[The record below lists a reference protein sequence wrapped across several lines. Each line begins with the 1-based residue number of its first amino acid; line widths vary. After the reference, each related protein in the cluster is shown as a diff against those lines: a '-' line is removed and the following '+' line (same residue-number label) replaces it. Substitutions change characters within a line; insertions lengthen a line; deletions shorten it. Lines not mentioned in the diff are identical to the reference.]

1 MGMMNIAPEIDLP
14 EAFIIKRDD
23 LPSIHSVIED
33 GKEYH
38 LGIVKNFGENDE
50 LKNFIPENSKLSMS
64 WVRLKN
70 NEVLEIHQHPIKSMI
85 IICKG
90 LVVFTDG
97 YRKELL
103 REGDIVAVPP
113 EALHGFIS
121 QDAEGFWGISVQFEC
136 HGLYE
141 DLANPLVSFVQT
153 TSQAEQNFLE
163 LKKKNEV
170 YKKQFSESKIFKLV
184 QQAYFQEDVK
194 KEMFLDYFQIWSD
207 HFQKMMTLRVA
218 LCNESKFL
226 EYFQEHFNE
235 EFAHNTMLR
244 KSRTNFQKRWDPI
257 LESFGG
263 LFVSKMATEDNL
275 SKLLIVNFVIEES
288 ATVFYAN
295 FLSLFREKSKE
306 HFETHN
312 ELDHDHA
319 EMGIDE
325 FKNLT
330 SEQYNQLYK
339 IQHESWLTLIA
350 LFDRIADLVQRDD

>member
-1 MGMMNIAPEIDLP
+1 MMNIVPEIDLP

-38 LGIVKNFGENDE
+38 LGIVKNLRENDE
-50 LKNFIPENSKLSMS
+50 LKNFIPENLKLSMS

-70 NEVLEIHQHPIKSMI
+70 NETLEVHQHPIKSMI

-90 LVVFTDG
+90 SVVFTDG
-97 YRKELL
+97 YRKLCLE
-103 REGDIVAVPP
+103 EGDIVAVPSQ
-113 EALHGFIS
+113 ALHGFIS
-121 QDAEGFWGISVQFEC
+121 QDVEGFWGISVQFEC

-141 DLANPLVSFVQT
+141 DVKNPLVSFVQN
-153 TSQAEQNFLE
+153 TSQIEQNFLE
-163 LKKKNEV
+163 LKKRNEV
-170 YKKQFSESKIFKLV
+170 YKRQFSESRIFQLV
-184 QQAYFQEDVK
+184 RKGYFQEDAK

-218 LCNESKFL
+218 LCNEPKFL

-235 EFAHNTMLR
+235 EFAHNTMLK
-244 KSRTNFQKRWDPI
+244 KSRTNFQRRWDPV
-257 LESFGG
+257 LESLGA
-263 LFVSKMATEDNL
+263 LFVNKMATEDNL

-319 EMGIDE
+319 EMGIEE

-330 SEQYNQLYK
+330 SDKYQELYK
-339 IQHESWLTLIA
+339 IQHESWLALIA
-350 LFDRIADLVQRDD
+350 LFDRIADLLQQDE